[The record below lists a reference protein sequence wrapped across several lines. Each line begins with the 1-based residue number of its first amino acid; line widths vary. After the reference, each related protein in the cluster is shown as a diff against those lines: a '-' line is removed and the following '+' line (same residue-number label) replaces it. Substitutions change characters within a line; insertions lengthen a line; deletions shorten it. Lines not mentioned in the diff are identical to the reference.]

1 MLSSYVLDQTWIF
14 SGIAVRQIPSAGPLA
29 RQIGGTQNRRKT
41 ASKIF

>member
-14 SGIAVRQIPSAGPLA
+14 SGIAAQQNPSAEPLA
-29 RQIGGTQNRRKT
+29 RQICGTPNRRKT